1 MADVRTPPWNTRSNF
16 TNCNSSGAVLYSLLS
31 NGLYPPLGQGPCR
44 FVEKFDAAVP
54 FAGEHGDLRTYTDP
68 EDDPWNDMDFF
79 PTFKRYSENLKLL
92 ALACLTWQSSE
103 RPTLLEMRNRI
114 DDFLT
119 THPDVANDRNMES
132 LEVVRDLEF
141 AIGQPM
147 N

>member
-1 MADVRTPPWNTRSNF
+1 
-16 TNCNSSGAVLYSLLS
+16 
-31 NGLYPPLGQGPCR
+31 
-44 FVEKFDAAVP
+44 
-54 FAGEHGDLRTYTDP
+54 
-68 EDDPWNDMDFF
+68 MDFF